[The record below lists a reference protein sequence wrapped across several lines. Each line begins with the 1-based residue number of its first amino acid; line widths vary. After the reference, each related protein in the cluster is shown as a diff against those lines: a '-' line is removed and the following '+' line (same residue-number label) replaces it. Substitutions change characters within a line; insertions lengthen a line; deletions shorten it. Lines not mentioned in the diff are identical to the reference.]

1 VVTWTV
7 VTQRTYI
14 RLIKVMRPRVPKPL
28 NPETESLR
36 LEFAN
41 DLKDNDD
48 FLASILVDSFGTKEN
63 TFMGVHY
70 QSADFESRRPEVDK
84 QEVFRIVKET
94 VVADDM
100 TQGIIEM
107 MR

>member
-1 VVTWTV
+1 
-7 VTQRTYI
+7 
-14 RLIKVMRPRVPKPL
+14 MRPRAPKAL
-28 NPETESLR
+28 NPETESQR

-48 FLASILVDSFGTKEN
+48 FLASILVDAFGTEED

-70 QSADFESRRPEVDK
+70 QSADFESRRPDIDR
-84 QEVFRIVKET
+84 QDVFRIVKET
-94 VVADDM
+94 VVENDM